1 MTITRVDTT
10 DRELVQ
16 VKIFTARL
24 DSLQGLEQEINNWLK
39 ENRDLRPDRI
49 QLKTAEGHAVV
60 MVAYAATT
68 RGSRGVGF
76 GEAVQTAR
84 S

>member
-10 DRELVQ
+10 DRELMQ

-24 DSLQGLEQEINNWLK
+24 DGLQGLEDEINNWLK

-49 QLKTAEGHAVV
+49 QLKTADGHAVV
-60 MVAYAATT
+60 LVCYAMAT

-76 GEAVQTAR
+76 GEAVQAGR